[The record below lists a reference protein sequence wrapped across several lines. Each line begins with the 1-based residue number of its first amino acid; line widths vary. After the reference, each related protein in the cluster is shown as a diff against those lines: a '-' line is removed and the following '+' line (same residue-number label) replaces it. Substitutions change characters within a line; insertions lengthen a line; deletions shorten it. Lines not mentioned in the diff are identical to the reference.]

1 MQFVPKILVKS
12 YPKEFHPFIKFIRK
26 LYRINE
32 WEDIGKLSIT
42 LDYQAKDVVGYYLP
56 NDRDKIYINPSN
68 CIHRHH
74 TEFSES
80 VVLIHEYSHLLDSHF
95 KMISEWCGFEPII
108 INQNSKKSRI
118 EELAEHLSVYLID
131 RKIS

>member
-1 MQFVPKILVKS
+1 M
-12 YPKEFHPFIKFIRK
+12 
-26 LYRINE
+26 
-32 WEDIGKLSIT
+32 
-42 LDYQAKDVVGYYLP
+42 GYYLP

-131 RKIS
+131 RKLYWKLSRKRFNFFKKYVKSPKISGIELPKTLFDGCSEHIKNH